1 MSEGVLKGR
10 AVELWNGWLKG
21 SAGPE
26 ARPEELLFPLSV
38 TAYRRREDRVLCL
51 TLRHSH

>member
-1 MSEGVLKGR
+1 MSESVLTGR
-10 AVELWNGWLKG
+10 AVELWNGWLKE

-26 ARPEELLFPLSV
+26 THPEELLFPLSV
-38 TAYRRREDRVLCL
+38 TALQEKRRQSSL